1 MFLTISLGEFMMSEM
16 LFLSKSL
23 EIYTRAYQELMAV
36 DEDEDIEQLQESM
49 KLASH
54 EYHGTQQ
61 DPIRQSMY
69 TSAPSIM
76 QNNPARSFDR
86 TL

>member
-1 MFLTISLGEFMMSEM
+1 MLSEM

-23 EIYTRAYQELMAV
+23 EIYTRAYQELMNV

-49 KLASH
+49 KLTTHDYSS
-54 EYHGTQQ
+54 QQ

-76 QNNPARSFDR
+76 QNNPARTFDR

>member
-1 MFLTISLGEFMMSEM
+1 MLSEM
-16 LFLSKSL
+16 MFLSKSL
-23 EIYTRAYQELMAV
+23 EIYTRAYQELMNV
-36 DEDEDIEQLQESM
+36 DEEEDVEQLQESM
-49 KLASH
+49 KLITHNFGAP
-54 EYHGTQQ
+54 
-61 DPIRQSMY
+61 DPIKQSMY